1 LSLFLIGFE
10 VKVTEALHKGV
21 PVIAYRAGGIPLQI
35 QENESGFLIE
45 IGDVQGV
52 CDKLYELFSDKELY
66 ARARVKAKESVSEEY
81 FTVWNS
87 MSWLYM
93 FLQLTGDDNVSA
105 TREGLSD
112 SAILENT
119 NLGNERKVSELWRE
133 FYNYKV

>member
-1 LSLFLIGFE
+1 
-10 VKVTEALHKGV
+10 
-21 PVIAYRAGGIPLQI
+21 
-35 QENESGFLIE
+35 
-45 IGDVQGV
+45 
-52 CDKLYELFSDKELY
+52 LYELFSDKELHT
-66 ARARVKAKESVSEEY
+66 RTRVKAKESVSEEY

-105 TREGLSD
+105 TRNGLSD